1 MNDVT
6 DLPTDTATG
15 NASGGAVRSLG
26 ATAHNVRAQTGETVK
41 HFAEEGKA
49 QVAATLDGLVKAVQ
63 EFAERIG
70 PAESTPVARFAHQA
84 ADALGGWSSTVN
96 DKSVDELVEAGRT
109 LVRKSPA
116 VALGIAVA
124 AGFALSRFLKATTPR

>member
-6 DLPTDTATG
+6 AIPTDIAAKAKTI
-15 NASGGAVRSLG
+15 G
-26 ATAHNVRAQTGETVK
+26 ATAQNVRAQTGETVRS
-41 HFAEEGKA
+41 FAEEGKA
-49 QVAATLDGLVKAVQ
+49 QVAATLEGLVKAAQ

-70 PAESTPVARFAHQA
+70 PAESTPVARFAHEA
-84 ADALGGWSSTVN
+84 ANALGDWSSTVN
-96 DKSVDELVEAGRT
+96 EKSVDELLEDGRT

-116 VALGIAVA
+116 VALGVAVA